1 MTDRGASGAEP
12 SKGIWTPLVAAWLV
26 ALAATLGALF
36 IGEVMGQT
44 PCILCRY
51 QRIFMFPLAVLLGIA
66 AFREDAA
73 AWLYSGALALFGL
86 AIAIYHSLLY
96 FGFVT
101 EGLQPCSKGVSCSGA
116 AMTLWGFPLPI
127 LSTLSF
133 AAIIVLLAIVRK
145 RSAP

>member
-1 MTDRGASGAEP
+1 MSGSHAP
-12 SKGIWTPLVAAWLV
+12 SSKGIWEPLAAAWLV

-36 IGEVMGQT
+36 IGEVMGKT
-44 PCILCRY
+44 PCILCWY
-51 QRIFMFPLAVLLGIA
+51 QRIFMFPLAVVLGIA

-73 AWLYSGALALFGL
+73 TWLYSGALALFGL
-86 AIAIYHSLLY
+86 VIAIYHSLLY

-101 EGLQPCSKGVSCSGA
+101 EGLQPCSKGLSCSGA
-116 AMTLWGFPLPI
+116 AMSLWGFPIPI
-127 LSTLSF
+127 MSTLSF